1 MGEGLAW
8 LPGHRP
14 LRALALAAALS
25 NLGLGA
31 LFSVFTLFARARLG
45 SGPLGYGVL
54 LAVIAAGGLPG
65 GLAAGRVIPAVGAG
79 PALRAELVLEAL
91 SYLGLLLTRSPGA
104 AAALLAFLAANL
116 TLFSSV
122 GAALRQSLAPP
133 GMLVRVQGAYRAVS
147 NGGMLAGAALGGL
160 LTTVAGLTPRSGSAW
175 PPAPRSA
182 PSPGAPSAPCASGSG
197 PASSS
202 GALPAGS
209 VPDRAHPARRQTG

>member
-160 LTTVAGLTPRSGSAW
+160 LTTVACRR
-175 PPAPRSA
+175 PALARPGRQHRGQRPHLARLRHPALAGQGPLRPAA
-182 PSPGAPSAPCASGSG
+182 PSQR
-197 PASSS
+197 
-202 GALPAGS
+202 S